1 MKSYEKKKTKGVKR
15 GQSKGKRRL
24 KTKVK
29 EGLQIEERGLQKV
42 RKKAEIRAKKVA
54 AKKGE

>member
-1 MKSYEKKKTKGVKR
+1 MKE
-15 GQSKGKRRL
+15 GQRKL

-42 RKKAEIRAKKVA
+42 MKMAQTRAQKVA
-54 AKKGE
+54 AKRVNEAAN